1 MTIAYREYE
10 AIGGRIFLPT
20 LLGTVGQPPL
30 PEWAFGTVAAGDAE
44 SEFVF
49 LQFAPTVAVTLN
61 QGDALV
67 WDNSYM
73 AVQAGTGSGFHPFG
87 ADLGTFFL
95 GGRLGDPAVPQGSIW
110 SYTFQP
116 GVYGIWVQRAGTSLI
131 NMASI
136 NAQTKPVNTTA
147 VLGQLNQ
154 PASPLAGSMGIT
166 AIWTTPLSQTFTANT
181 SATSTPSVL
190 TSVSATKF
198 LTKGQTVSG
207 AGIPNG
213 TYITDIQGPT
223 ITLSANA
230 TATATGVTITATN
243 GTVWNSAAF
252 ASGATSIQTAN
263 IAGIYPNQ
271 LLTGT
276 NVSSIITSITG
287 IPGAYIINLATP
299 TTGAGA
305 VGAVSLVGTG
315 YYEAFL
321 RWPYV
326 QTQN

>member
-20 LLGTVGQPPL
+20 LLGLAGQTPL

-44 SEFVF
+44 SEFVY

-73 AVQAGTGSGFHPFG
+73 VVQAGTGTGFHPFG
-87 ADLGTFFL
+87 ADLGALFL
-95 GGRLGDPAVPQGSIW
+95 GGRLGDPAVSQGSFW

-154 PASPLAGSMGIT
+154 PSSPLVGSLGIA
-166 AIWTTPLSQTFTANT
+166 AIWTAPLSQTFTANT

-190 TSVSATKF
+190 TNVSATKF

-213 TYITDIQGPT
+213 TYITDIQGST
-223 ITLSANA
+223 ITLSASA
-230 TATATGVTITATN
+230 TATATGVY
-243 GTVWNSAAF
+243 NSAAF

-287 IPGAYIINLATP
+287 IPGAYTINLATA

-305 VGAVSLVGTG
+305 AGAVSLVGTG